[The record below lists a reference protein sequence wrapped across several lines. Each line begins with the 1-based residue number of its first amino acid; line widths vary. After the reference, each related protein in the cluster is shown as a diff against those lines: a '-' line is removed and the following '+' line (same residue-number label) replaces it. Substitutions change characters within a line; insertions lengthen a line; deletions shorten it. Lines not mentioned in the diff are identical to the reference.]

1 MIGLL
6 WAESGGA
13 QSGRPWVDPPG
24 QTETPP
30 AEAPAP
36 APPPAAPPAAV
47 QPPVAQPAQ
56 PRRIDPPPSRDG
68 RAGAPP
74 DAAETSPS
82 PRPPSEAAQPR
93 PAETGPTER
102 SSPPARAAEPPRAPS
117 AAEAPP
123 SGERRSRRS
132 DHAGAAEEFAV
143 AYLAYWSAPN
153 AVALDATPDFYASQ
167 ILFHGRQM
175 SARALFEEKRRF
187 VRRWPVR
194 EYRPR
199 LETMRTNC
207 DPAPPICTVRTMFDF
222 TASSPQTGKRSQGSA
237 LLQLGVSFSSG
248 EPTIVFES
256 SQVTSRAPSARS
268 EAFEDAEFD

>member
-1 MIGLL
+1 MTGLL
-6 WAESGGA
+6 WAEGSDA
-13 QSGRPWVDPPG
+13 QSGRPWVDPPS
-24 QTETPP
+24 QVEMPP

-36 APPPAAPPAAV
+36 VPPPAPQAPAA
-47 QPPVAQPAQ
+47 QPDP
-56 PRRIDPPPSRDG
+56 PRRVDPTPGGDG

-74 DAAETSPS
+74 DAAKTSPA

-93 PAETGPTER
+93 PAETAPTAR
-102 SSPPARAAEPPRAPS
+102 PSPPARAAEPPRAPS
-117 AAEAPP
+117 AAEAPAP
-123 SGERRSRRS
+123 GERRPRRS
-132 DHAGAAEEFAV
+132 DHAGAAEEFTV

-237 LLQLGVSFSSG
+237 LLQLGVSFTSG

-256 SQVTSRAPSARS
+256 SQVTSRAPSAKS
-268 EAFEDAEFD
+268 EAFEDADYD